1 MGWHT
6 RKMKSEIVKIKRT
19 KKYDYYNIVIFDKD
33 IIDCELV
40 KKWNSGVD
48 VVKHGAWIKIKI
60 RKAI

>member
-1 MGWHT
+1 
-6 RKMKSEIVKIKRT
+6 MKSEIVKIKRT